1 MNRKIDSKIQQYKK
15 KLDDVNLK
23 IKQQMK
29 LYGSPSVYW
38 NQEELYTSKRLLEEF
53 LEELEEL
60 K

>member
-53 LEELEEL
+53 L
-60 K
+60 